1 MEGIMENT
9 LTVCAVDFDIDYD
22 YPTALVKANHK
33 DQFPRQMPIYLYVDL
48 TADPVRVY
56 AEARNYTYSARS
68 PEEYQ
73 GHIQIFELPYEV
85 DAQELGRWVRDEL
98 GELIEEIRNGYNK
111 AWFNG
116 NYHAAFS
123 AGAKNAIEE
132 IERRTQDYDGPVIN
146 QEPSGIWG
154 LSDWLESSI
163 YGPGQGR
170 AAAEIEGIGTITPHT
185 PESYLVA
192 MAKAIKAEAAENNVV
207 LDGDPLSFVAEI
219 RKECREIAYA

>member
-1 MEGIMENT
+1 MKKREPVSMVHI
-9 LTVCAVDFDIDYD
+9 DINYQF
-22 YPTALVKANHK
+22 PTALVEAKHEG
-33 DQFPRQMPIYLYVDL
+33 QFPRQKPIYLYVDL
-48 TADPVRVY
+48 TVDPVRVY
-56 AEARNYTYSARS
+56 AEPRDYYIFGRTMN
-68 PEEYQ
+68 EHL
-73 GHIQIFELPYEV
+73 GHIRRFELPYEV
-85 DAQELGRWVRDEL
+85 NAQALGNWVHNELMD
-98 GELIEEIRNGYNK
+98 LIEEIRRGYDQ

-116 NYHAAFS
+116 NYQAAFS

-154 LSDWLESSI
+154 LSEWLESSI

-170 AAAEIEGIGTITPHT
+170 AAAEIEGIGKITPHT

-207 LDGDPLSFVAEI
+207 LGGDPLSFVAEI